1 MIMKQQ
7 FLILSAL
14 VLLMIPISSYGQ
26 KTTRVKFARGATD
39 AVATGRLNGYK
50 SKSVVFVVRV
60 KAGQM
65 LRVEQLILS
74 KSTRYITFRITNPSG
89 KNATD
94 SEANCNNRKKIE
106 NTSAGDYRIEVAE
119 CAKADERRG
128 SFKIKFSV
136 R

>member
-1 MIMKQQ
+1 MKQQ
-7 FLILSAL
+7 FLILLTL
-14 VLLMIPISSYGQ
+14 VLLLIPMSSNGQ
-26 KTTRVKFARGATD
+26 KTTRIKFAIGATD
-39 AVATGRLNGYK
+39 AVATGRLSGYK

-65 LRVEQLILS
+65 LRVEQSILF
-74 KSTRYITFRITNPSG
+74 KSTHYITFRITNPSG
-89 KNATD
+89 KNAID

-119 CAKADERRG
+119 CAKANEWRG

>member
-1 MIMKQQ
+1 MPEI
-7 FLILSAL
+7 FWI
-14 VLLMIPISSYGQ
+14 IC
-26 KTTRVKFARGATD
+26 FAFFYDESRW
-39 AVATGRLNGYK
+39 
-50 SKSVVFVVRV
+50 
-60 KAGQM
+60 KA
-65 LRVEQLILS
+65 ICS
-74 KSTRYITFRITNPSG
+74 KSTHYITFRITNPSG

-119 CAKADERRG
+119 CAKADEWRG

>member
-1 MIMKQQ
+1 MKQQ
-7 FLILSAL
+7 FLILFAF
-14 VLLMIPISSYGQ
+14 VLLAFPVSSYGQ
-26 KTTRVKFARGATD
+26 KTTRIKFARGATK
-39 AVATGRLNGYK
+39 AVAAGRLNGYR

-60 KAGQM
+60 RARQT

-74 KSTRYITFRITNPSG
+74 KSTHYITFSITDPSG
-89 KNATD
+89 KDATD

-119 CAKADERRG
+119 CAKADEWRG
-128 SFKIKFSV
+128 SFKIKFTV